1 MSREDLRSSL
11 NKGETCITHLY
22 NKFTVLNE
30 EKFYAKEVLENEKSS
45 RSYQER
51 DVVRNAC
58 PEHSRCLQPLN
69 VQIGCSRPFGAL
81 GLEIAERRYPGI
93 IVPFLSTQSTKPDGK
108 YFVLFACIK

>member
-1 MSREDLRSSL
+1 M
-11 NKGETCITHLY
+11 H

-45 RSYQER
+45 RSYRER

-69 VQIGCSRPFGAL
+69 VQIGCSQPFGAL
-81 GLEIAERRYPGI
+81 GLEIAERRYPSI
-93 IVPFLSTQSTKPDGK
+93 TVPFLSTQSTNPDGK

>member
-51 DVVRNAC
+51 DVVRNTC

-69 VQIGCSRPFGAL
+69 GQIRCRHPFGAL
-81 GLEIAERRYPGI
+81 GLEITERHYPGI
-93 IVPFLSTQSTKPDGK
+93 IVPFLSTQSTNPDGK